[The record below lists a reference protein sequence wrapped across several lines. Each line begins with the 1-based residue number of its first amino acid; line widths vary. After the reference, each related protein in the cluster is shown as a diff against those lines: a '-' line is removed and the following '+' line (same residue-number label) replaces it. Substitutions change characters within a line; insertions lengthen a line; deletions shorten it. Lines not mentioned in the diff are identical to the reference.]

1 MNFTDE
7 QKSAVVD
14 WLGQGRSLSDI
25 QQALKVDFNLTITYM
40 ELRFMVDDLEIPLSE
55 DTSEDVADAGED
67 LADAGE
73 DAADAVL
80 EPEPVLDPSGVQI
93 DVDALVLPGA
103 LVSGSVTF
111 SDGESLKWQLAATGQ
126 LGLIPGDNPD
136 YRPSPEDVQSFQ
148 EQLEEVLRS
157 KGY

>member
-14 WLGQGRSLSDI
+14 WLGHGRSLSDI

-55 DTSEDVADAGED
+55 DTSEDPADAS
-67 LADAGE
+67 E

>member
-1 MNFTDE
+1 MKFTDE

-25 QQALKVDFNLTITYM
+25 QQALKVDFSLTITYM

-55 DTSEDVADAGED
+55 DTSEDP
-67 LADAGE
+67 ADAGE

>member
-55 DTSEDVADAGED
+55 DTSEDP
-67 LADAGE
+67 ADAGE

>member
-1 MNFTDE
+1 MKFTDE
-7 QKSAVVD
+7 QTSAVVD

-25 QQALKVDFNLTITYM
+25 QQALKVDYNLTLTYM
-40 ELRFMVDDLEIPLSE
+40 ELRFMVDDLEIPLKDEVVQVS
-55 DTSEDVADAGED
+55 
-67 LADAGE
+67 
-73 DAADAVL
+73 DAASEEASEAVL
-80 EPEPVLDPSGVQI
+80 EPEPVLEQSGVHI

-136 YRPSPEDVQSFQ
+136 YRPSPEDIQSFQ
-148 EQLEEVLRS
+148 DQLEDVLRS

>member
-1 MNFTDE
+1 TDE
-7 QKSAVVD
+7 QTSAVVD

-25 QQALKVDFNLTITYM
+25 QQALKIDYNLTLTYM
-40 ELRFMVDDLEIPLSE
+40 ELRFMVDDLEIPLNGDEAQAS
-55 DTSEDVADAGED
+55 DATSEEASET
-67 LADAGE
+67 
-73 DAADAVL
+73 VL
-80 EPEPVLDPSGVQI
+80 EPEPVLEQSGVQI

-136 YRPSPEDVQSFQ
+136 YRPSPEDIQSFQ
-148 EQLEEVLRS
+148 DQLEDVLRS

>member
-1 MNFTDE
+1 MKFTDE
-7 QKSAVVD
+7 QTSAVVD

-25 QQALKVDFNLTITYM
+25 QQALKVDYNLTLTYM
-40 ELRFMVDDLEIPLSE
+40 ELRFMVDDLEIPLNGDEAQAS
-55 DTSEDVADAGED
+55 DATSEEASET
-67 LADAGE
+67 
-73 DAADAVL
+73 VL
-80 EPEPVLDPSGVQI
+80 EPEPVLEQSGVQI

-136 YRPSPEDVQSFQ
+136 YRPSPEDIQSFQ
-148 EQLEEVLRS
+148 DQLEDVLRS

>member
-55 DTSEDVADAGED
+55 DTSEDPADAS
-67 LADAGE
+67 E

>member
-40 ELRFMVDDLEIPLSE
+40 ELRFMVDDLEMPLSE
-55 DTSEDVADAGED
+55 DTSEDPADT
-67 LADAGE
+67 GE

>member
-1 MNFTDE
+1 MKFTDE
-7 QKSAVVD
+7 QKSAVVE

-25 QQALKVDFNLTITYM
+25 QQALKVDYDLTITYM
-40 ELRFMVDDLEIPLSE
+40 ELRFMVDDLEIPLNEDPVEDPVDASE
-55 DTSEDVADAGED
+55 DASE
-67 LADAGE
+67 
-73 DAADAVL
+73 AVL
-80 EPEPVLDPSGVQI
+80 EPEPVLDPIGVQV
-93 DVDALVLPGA
+93 DVDALLLPGA

>member
-25 QQALKVDFNLTITYM
+25 QQALKVDFNLKITYM

-55 DTSEDVADAGED
+55 DTSEDP
-67 LADAGE
+67 ADAGE

>member
-1 MNFTDE
+1 MKFTDK
-7 QKSAVVD
+7 QKSAVVE

-25 QQALKVDFNLTITYM
+25 QQALKVDYDLTITYM
-40 ELRFMVDDLEIPLSE
+40 ELRFMVDDLEIPLNEDPVEDPVDASE
-55 DTSEDVADAGED
+55 DASE
-67 LADAGE
+67 
-73 DAADAVL
+73 AVL

>member
-1 MNFTDE
+1 MKLTDE

-25 QQALKVDFNLTITYM
+25 QQALKVDHNVKMTYM

-55 DTSEDVADAGED
+55 DVVETPEATSEEASE
-67 LADAGE
+67 
-73 DAADAVL
+73 AVI
-80 EPEPVLDPSGVQI
+80 EPEPVLDQSRVQI

-103 LVSGSVTF
+103 LVSGTVTF

-136 YRPSPEDVQSFQ
+136 YRPAPEDIQSFQ
-148 EQLEEVLRS
+148 DQLEDVLRS

>member
-1 MNFTDE
+1 MKFTDE
-7 QKSAVVD
+7 QTSAVVD

-25 QQALKVDFNLTITYM
+25 QQALKIDYNLTLTYM
-40 ELRFMVDDLEIPLSE
+40 ELRFMVDDLEIPLNGDEAQAS
-55 DTSEDVADAGED
+55 DATSEEASET
-67 LADAGE
+67 
-73 DAADAVL
+73 VL
-80 EPEPVLDPSGVQI
+80 EPEPVLEQSGVQI

-136 YRPSPEDVQSFQ
+136 YRPSPEDIQSFQ
-148 EQLEEVLRS
+148 DQLEDVLRS

>member
-1 MNFTDE
+1 MKFTDE
-7 QKSAVVD
+7 QKSAVVE

-25 QQALKVDFNLTITYM
+25 QQALKVDYDLTITYM
-40 ELRFMVDDLEIPLSE
+40 ELRFMVDDLEIPLNEDPVEDPVDASE
-55 DTSEDVADAGED
+55 DASE
-67 LADAGE
+67 
-73 DAADAVL
+73 AVL

>member
-25 QQALKVDFNLTITYM
+25 QQALKVDFNLKITYM
-40 ELRFMVDDLEIPLSE
+40 ELRFMVDELEIPLSE
-55 DTSEDVADAGED
+55 DTSEDP
-67 LADAGE
+67 ADAGE

>member
-1 MNFTDE
+1 MKFTDE
-7 QKSAVVD
+7 QKSAVVE

-25 QQALKVDFNLTITYM
+25 QQALKVDYDLTITYM

-55 DTSEDVADAGED
+55 DPAEDPVDASEDASE
-67 LADAGE
+67 
-73 DAADAVL
+73 AVL

-111 SDGESLKWQLAATGQ
+111 SDGESLKWQLAASGQ
-126 LGLIPGDNPD
+126 LGLIPGDNPN

>member
-1 MNFTDE
+1 MKFTDE
-7 QKSAVVD
+7 QKSAVVE

-25 QQALKVDFNLTITYM
+25 QQALKVDYDLTITYM
-40 ELRFMVDDLEIPLSE
+40 ELRFMVDDLEIPLNEDPVEDPVDASE
-55 DTSEDVADAGED
+55 DASE
-67 LADAGE
+67 
-73 DAADAVL
+73 AVL
-80 EPEPVLDPSGVQI
+80 EPEPVLDLSGVQI

>member
-1 MNFTDE
+1 MKFTDE

-25 QQALKVDFNLTITYM
+25 QQALKVDYDLTITYM

-55 DTSEDVADAGED
+55 GPAEDPVDASEDASE
-67 LADAGE
+67 
-73 DAADAVL
+73 AVL
-80 EPEPVLDPSGVQI
+80 EPEPVLDPNGVQI

-136 YRPSPEDVQSFQ
+136 YRPAPEDIQSFQ

>member
-1 MNFTDE
+1 
-7 QKSAVVD
+7 
-14 WLGQGRSLSDI
+14 
-25 QQALKVDFNLTITYM
+25 
-40 ELRFMVDDLEIPLSE
+40 MVDDLDIPLKGDEAQAS
-55 DTSEDVADAGED
+55 
-67 LADAGE
+67 
-73 DAADAVL
+73 DAASEEASETVL
-80 EPEPVLDPSGVQI
+80 EPEPVLEQSGVQI

-136 YRPSPEDVQSFQ
+136 YRPSPEDIQSFQ
-148 EQLEEVLRS
+148 DQLEDVLRS

>member
-25 QQALKVDFNLTITYM
+25 QQSLKVDFNLKITYM

-55 DTSEDVADAGED
+55 DTSEDP
-67 LADAGE
+67 ADAGE

>member
-1 MNFTDE
+1 MKFTDE
-7 QKSAVVD
+7 QKSAVVE

-25 QQALKVDFNLTITYM
+25 QQALKVDYDLTITYM
-40 ELRFMVDDLEIPLSE
+40 ELRFMVDDLEIPLCEDPVEDPVDASE
-55 DTSEDVADAGED
+55 DASE
-67 LADAGE
+67 
-73 DAADAVL
+73 AVL
-80 EPEPVLDPSGVQI
+80 EPEPVLDPNGVQI

-136 YRPSPEDVQSFQ
+136 YRPAPEDIQSFQ

>member
-40 ELRFMVDDLEIPLSE
+40 ELRFMVDDLEIPLSG
-55 DTSEDVADAGED
+55 DTSEDPADAGED
-67 LADAGE
+67 PADAGE

>member
-25 QQALKVDFNLTITYM
+25 QQALKVDFNLKITYM

-55 DTSEDVADAGED
+55 DTSEDPAEAGDDPADAS
-67 LADAGE
+67 E

>member
-1 MNFTDE
+1 MKFTDE
-7 QKSAVVD
+7 QTSAVVD

-25 QQALKVDFNLTITYM
+25 QQALKVDYNLTLTYM
-40 ELRFMVDDLEIPLSE
+40 ELRFMVDDLEIPLNDEGAQAS
-55 DTSEDVADAGED
+55 DATSEEASE
-67 LADAGE
+67 
-73 DAADAVL
+73 AVL
-80 EPEPVLDPSGVQI
+80 EPEPVLEQGGVHI

-136 YRPSPEDVQSFQ
+136 YRPAPEDIQSFQ
-148 EQLEEVLRS
+148 DQLEDVLRS

>member
-7 QKSAVVD
+7 QKSVVVD

-55 DTSEDVADAGED
+55 DTSEGPADT
-67 LADAGE
+67 GE

>member
-1 MNFTDE
+1 MKLTDE
-7 QKSAVVD
+7 QTSAVVD

-25 QQALKVDFNLTITYM
+25 QQALKVDYNLIITYM
-40 ELRFMVDDLEIPLSE
+40 ELRFLVDDLEIPLG
-55 DTSEDVADAGED
+55 DDGAQTS
-67 LADAGE
+67 
-73 DAADAVL
+73 DAASEEASEAVL
-80 EPEPVLDPSGVQI
+80 EPEPVLEQSSVQI

-136 YRPSPEDVQSFQ
+136 YRPSPEDIQSFQ
-148 EQLEEVLRS
+148 DQLEDVLRS

>member
-55 DTSEDVADAGED
+55 DTSEDPADT
-67 LADAGE
+67 GE

-80 EPEPVLDPSGVQI
+80 EPKPVLDPSGVQI
-93 DVDALVLPGA
+93 DVDALVLPDA

-136 YRPSPEDVQSFQ
+136 YRPSPEDIQSFQ

>member
-25 QQALKVDFNLTITYM
+25 QHALKVDFNLKITYM

-55 DTSEDVADAGED
+55 DTSEDP
-67 LADAGE
+67 ADAGE

>member
-1 MNFTDE
+1 MKFTDE

-25 QQALKVDFNLTITYM
+25 QQALKIDFHLTLTYM
-40 ELRFMVDDLEIPLSE
+40 ELRFMVDDLEIPLSQHSTEEAVVASEDE
-55 DTSEDVADAGED
+55 DTAE
-67 LADAGE
+67 
-73 DAADAVL
+73 AVL
-80 EPEPVLDPSGVQI
+80 DPEPVLDQSTVHI
-93 DVDALVLPGA
+93 EVDALVLPGA

-126 LGLIPGDNPD
+126 LGLIPGDNPE
-136 YRPSPEDVQSFQ
+136 YRPSPEDIQSFQ
-148 EQLEEVLRS
+148 DQLEEVLRS

>member
-25 QQALKVDFNLTITYM
+25 QQALKVDFSLTITYM

-55 DTSEDVADAGED
+55 DTSEDPADTC
-67 LADAGE
+67 E

>member
-1 MNFTDE
+1 MKLTDE
-7 QKSAVVD
+7 QTSAVVD

-25 QQALKVDFNLTITYM
+25 QQALKVDYNLIITYM
-40 ELRFMVDDLEIPLSE
+40 ELRFLVDDLEIPLS
-55 DTSEDVADAGED
+55 DDGAQTS
-67 LADAGE
+67 
-73 DAADAVL
+73 DAASEEASETVL
-80 EPEPVLDPSGVQI
+80 EPEPVLEQSSVQI

-136 YRPSPEDVQSFQ
+136 YRPSPEDIQSFQ
-148 EQLEEVLRS
+148 DQLEDVLRS

>member
-1 MNFTDE
+1 MKFTDE
-7 QKSAVVD
+7 QTSDVVD

-25 QQALKVDFNLTITYM
+25 QQALKVDYNLTLTYM
-40 ELRFMVDDLEIPLSE
+40 ELRFMVDDLEIPLNGDEAQAS
-55 DTSEDVADAGED
+55 DATSEEASET
-67 LADAGE
+67 
-73 DAADAVL
+73 VL
-80 EPEPVLDPSGVQI
+80 EPEPVLEQSGVQI

-136 YRPSPEDVQSFQ
+136 YRPSPEDIQSFQ
-148 EQLEEVLRS
+148 DQLEDVLRS